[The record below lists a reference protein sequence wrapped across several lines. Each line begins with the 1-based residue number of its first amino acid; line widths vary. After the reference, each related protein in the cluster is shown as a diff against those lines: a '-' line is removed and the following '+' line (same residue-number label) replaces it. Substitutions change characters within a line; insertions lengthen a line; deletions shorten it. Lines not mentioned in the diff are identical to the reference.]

1 MALTGRGKLLP
12 INGALNASRKK
23 LGLEMSAWI
32 VIIFVG
38 VVAFLAGYKL
48 LAVVLVPVLAGIAW
62 AISRKHPKMFQL
74 WNLGFRQG
82 SYYDPR
88 KR

>member
-1 MALTGRGKLLP
+1 MALTGRGELQP

-38 VVAFLAGYKL
+38 VIAFLVGYKL
-48 LAVVLVPVLAGIAW
+48 LAIALVPMLAAIAW
-62 AISRKHPKMFQL
+62 AIGRKHPKMFQL
-74 WNLGFRQG
+74 WNLGFRQS